1 MCVCSI
7 RKTISLPLA
16 LKIGKGSAALTGCRS
31 RHIQSNPVLIPW
43 HTRKSEKDRACG
55 RRGKGGE
62 GGEEEAKYGVEEM
75 RWRKR
80 EKGRGGERKREGDGG
95 TGGGRRE
102 RKGMYHSYH
111 QRVVPRKLQW

>member
-1 MCVCSI
+1 M
-7 RKTISLPLA
+7 
-16 LKIGKGSAALTGCRS
+16 KIGKGSAALTGCRS

-95 TGGGRRE
+95 TGGWEERE
-102 RKGMYHSYH
+102 KRNVSFISSESSTPKTA
-111 QRVVPRKLQW
+111 VVAWPTV